1 MINFSRY
8 FSVRN
13 IASFTLIFMS
23 VQFLFVEGWAI
34 SIPKVAFMA
43 ITPIL
48 ILAKTPYIS
57 KAVIFG
63 SLFWVVTVGM
73 SIVQFGL
80 TSRMSTFYYSALFLL
95 TFILY
100 YNLVYINKVFG
111 IEQFIGLIKIVIY
124 AYAIV
129 LILQQFF
136 YLIGIRYMPLIN
148 LMNQPYYSLF
158 RLNSLAIEPSH
169 AGRLLAVY
177 FYAFLKLIEYKEGS
191 APSIKMLWKDYRILI
206 IAFLY
211 TMIGIGSGTAF
222 IALAILLLYF
232 LKRQYVLLVICIAI
246 AIYLLIP
253 IINFEPL
260 NRAVNIFHATM
271 SGDVEI
277 VTKTDNSAATR
288 VNIILNTINNLDLTK
303 SETWFGRGIDS
314 NVNVENAV
322 VSAINDYGL
331 ISYIFKLILF
341 FSCCFNSLFSLEIIM
356 FILLFSFNIGNIAY
370 GWATL
375 MIFSTIKYFKYNC

>member
-1 MINFSRY
+1 MTDLSRVFS
-8 FSVRN
+8 SRN

-211 TMIGIGSGTAF
+211 TMIGIGSSTAF

>member
-1 MINFSRY
+1 MTDLNRIFS
-8 FSVRN
+8 SRN

-57 KAVIFG
+57 KAVILG

-73 SIVQFGL
+73 SIVQFGW

-100 YNLVYINKVFG
+100 YNLVYINKVFE

-136 YLIGIRYMPLIN
+136 CLIGIRYVPLIN
-148 LMNQPYYSLF
+148 LMNQPYYNLF

-191 APSIKMLWKDYRILI
+191 TPSIKMLWKDYRILI

-211 TMIGIGSGTAF
+211 TMVGIGSGTAF

-232 LKRQYVLLVICIAI
+232 LKRQYVLLVICVAI

-271 SGDVEI
+271 SGDVDI

-288 VNIILNTINNLDLTK
+288 VNIILNTMNNLDLTK

-314 NVNVENAV
+314 NINVENAV

-331 ISYIFKLILF
+331 ISYILKLILF

-375 MIFSTIKYFKYNC
+375 MIFSTIKYFKHNR

>member
-1 MINFSRY
+1 MTDLSRVFS
-8 FSVRN
+8 SRN

-57 KAVIFG
+57 KAVILG
-63 SLFWVVTVGM
+63 ALFWVVTVGM

-129 LILQQFF
+129 LILQQLF
-136 YLIGIRYMPLIN
+136 YFIGIRYMPLIN
-148 LMNQPYYSLF
+148 LMNQPYYNLF

-191 APSIKMLWKDYRILI
+191 TPSIKMLWKDYRILI
-206 IAFLY
+206 ITFLY
-211 TMIGIGSGTAF
+211 TMVGIGSGTAF

-253 IINFEPL
+253 IINFESL
-260 NRAVNIFHATM
+260 DRAVNIFHATM